1 LLKLRNEEGKYI
13 SNLNSYYLGFS
24 KIIENGY
31 DEDSDII
38 YIVMQKLDED
48 LSSIINQTPNGK
60 LNLSVVINL
69 GLEMVI
75 YFHFILY
82 SYKDLRLFMIMELCT
97 EILSQKI

>member
-1 LLKLRNEEGKYI
+1 
-13 SNLNSYYLGFS
+13 
-24 KIIENGY
+24 
-31 DEDSDII
+31 
-38 YIVMQKLDED
+38 MQKLDED

-60 LNLSVVINL
+60 LSLSVVVNL

-75 YFHFILY
+75 YFHFILH

>member
-1 LLKLRNEEGKYI
+1 MLKLRNEEGKYI

-75 YFHFILY
+75 
-82 SYKDLRLFMIMELCT
+82 
-97 EILSQKI
+97 